1 MRQGLRWRLTIYYAL
16 LMLISVLLIQIGL
29 LLGSWWI
36 STRGPRLP
44 QLMARIAR
52 QLSIPAGALLAS
64 GPDTALLDRW
74 LSSVV
79 PLQEN
84 GSGIPG
90 LPILAL
96 SDPDPPDHLPQRFDL
111 IAIVDEKGRLV
122 ASNVPASLRTGW
134 PEPFYDP
141 AAAEVSTTLLQQALT
156 GNGQAIRLDHGEVV
170 ATEPIRDPS
179 GTIRGALY
187 LRVVATAPGGRLWS
201 SIMKLEGGVGAF
213 LAVGRVFAATV
224 FGFLTAY
231 WLTRRL
237 DQLAEV
243 TAAWGRGDFSV
254 QARAEPDDEI
264 GRLARQLNRMA
275 EQLQGV
281 LEVREHLA
289 SLEERN
295 RLARELHDSVKQQVF
310 ATAMQIAAAR
320 ALLGQDPPS
329 VAKHLRQAEDL
340 AQQAQ
345 QELNAL
351 LRQLRPV
358 ALVGKGLAT
367 ALHQHLSA
375 WSERTGITAK
385 LRVSGERKVP
395 LETEQALYR
404 VAQEALANVAR
415 HSGSDR
421 LEVDLN
427 YNRHHV
433 TLEITDHG
441 CGFDVETAMG
451 KGLGLISMRERVV
464 ALAGDFQVLSR
475 PGEGTTIRAS
485 LPVEAST

>member
-44 QLMARIAR
+44 RLMARIAH

-64 GPDTALLDRW
+64 SPDTALLDRW

-111 IAIVDEKGRLV
+111 IAIVDEKGRLM
-122 ASNVPASLRTGW
+122 ASNVPASMRAEW
-134 PEPFYDP
+134 SAPFYDP
-141 AAAEVSTTLLQQALT
+141 AAAEASATLLQQALA

-170 ATEPIRDPS
+170 ATEPIRDPQGS
-179 GTIRGALY
+179 IRGALY
-187 LRVVATAPGGRLWS
+187 LRVTATAPGGRLWAT
-201 SIMKLEGGVGAF
+201 IMKLEGGVGAF

-351 LRQLRPV
+351 LKQLRPV

-375 WSERTGITAK
+375 WSERTGITTK

-427 YNRHHV
+427 YNQHHV

-451 KGLGLISMRERVV
+451 KGLGLISMRERVI